1 MIKPDINKIL
11 NSDSIKAMIIGNDLD
26 SLLSA
31 SLLKSRFG
39 WNVVGIFD
47 YQSMWYDSKYSKDDF
62 FINLK
67 SQKYLAVD
75 LDIYRNY
82 LPSIGHHI
90 VSLNNDDVLPQH
102 DNSINPNLL
111 YGITHQNFKQKYP
124 MGTVHYLMHILNE
137 YPTMSRFGELLLW
150 LADSTFIN
158 AQSHRFRNNVKYWLR
173 QYVPNRILKN
183 GFDKVDS
190 LLFEQKMEKLVFPA
204 LEKTGIVRGKGQVR
218 SKHKNLQ
225 GYQCQ
230 WENPNENQK
239 SILSLLKLIYK
250 NTGWEIPKLPI
261 SLNEIR
267 GNRKTL
273 RFTKQNESKK
283 EFLRNF
289 LAEKKVFS
297 YVITNRYLINYTTG
311 IDY

>member
-47 YQSMWYDSKYSKDDF
+47 YQSMWYDSNYSNADF
-62 FINLK
+62 FKNLK
-67 SQKYLAVD
+67 LQKYLAVD
-75 LDIYRNY
+75 LDIYRNC
-82 LPSIGHHI
+82 LPSIRHHI
-90 VSLNNDDVLPQH
+90 LSVSKNDILPQH
-102 DNSINPNLL
+102 EMSLNPNLIN
-111 YGITHQNFKQKYP
+111 GITHQNFKQKYP
-124 MGTVHYLMHILNE
+124 MGMVHYLMHILNE
-137 YPTMSRFGELLLW
+137 YPTLSRLGELLLW

-158 AQSHRFRNNVKYWLR
+158 AQTHRFRDNMNYWLKH
-173 QYVPNRILKN
+173 YVPNRVLKN

-250 NTGWEIPKLPI
+250 NTNWEIPKLPI

-267 GNRKTL
+267 GKRITL
-273 RFTKQNESKK
+273 RFTKQDESKK
-283 EFLRNF
+283 GFLRNF